1 MNLVWLGVCF
11 CTDLLIGIEMDIGE
25 FALAELLA
33 EVMERIKHSNGLE
46 FVSSG
51 LAREVVDGINAGFA
65 SGEVGGCV
73 DRFL

>member
-1 MNLVWLGVCF
+1 
-11 CTDLLIGIEMDIGE
+11 MDVGE
-25 FALAELLA
+25 FSLAELLV

-46 FVSSG
+46 FVSSA

-73 DRFL
+73 DRFI